1 MSAAALGAPAGAGEL
16 GSWLHAVAAEVL
28 VRLEAAVE
36 GRDGLGVEAKLGPQ
50 DLVTTADRAMEA
62 WLFEAVSASYPDDGF
77 LGEEGGWRRG
87 PTGRRDWVVDP
98 IDGTANF
105 VSGLPW
111 SCCSIGLV
119 EGGEPVAGLV
129 VESSRHDVFL
139 TSGRRSPS
147 ALNDLPVTVAQDPAL
162 AGKVVLLEIPAGAPP
177 SVLDAVE
184 RAVRHDGGSVR
195 VLGAAALALAAVAAG
210 RAHAAVLAAPSP
222 WDIAAGV
229 ALVRHA
235 GGVVL
240 DLGGPY
246 DLSRGGPVIA
256 GNEQVAHRLQA
267 AARDGGLEHLTQ
279 VGLGALR

>member
-1 MSAAALGAPAGAGEL
+1 MSPAPPDAHAPTGEL
-16 GSWLHAVAAEVL
+16 DGWLRAVAAEVL
-28 VRLEAAVE
+28 VRMDAVVE

-62 WLFEAVSASYPDDGF
+62 WLFEAISADFPDDGF

-87 PTGRRDWVVDP
+87 PTGRRDWIVDP

-111 SCCSIGLV
+111 SCCSIALV
-119 EGGEPVAGLV
+119 EGGDPVTGLV
-129 VESSRHDVFL
+129 VESSRRDVFL
-139 TSGRRSPS
+139 TAGRRAPS
-147 ALNDLPVTVAQDPAL
+147 VLNDLPVAVASDAAL

-184 RAVRHDGGSVR
+184 RAVRHEGGSVR

-240 DLGGPY
+240 DLEGPY
-246 DLSRGGPVIA
+246 DLARGGPVIA
-256 GNEQVAHRLQA
+256 GNESVSDRLQA
-267 AARDGGLEHLTQ
+267 AARECGLDHLTQ